1 MNKMNVQGLTATI
14 NLKNN
19 MTPVLNNIISTMN
32 MVVNSANKVNGAT
45 EGMFA
50 PGALEAA
57 KRNLQ
62 EAQAQMIL
70 IGDATQEVE
79 LKQKAHNRELTKAQM
94 LADGIKGKIMAIA
107 GAYAGFKSV
116 KMFVGASDE
125 LAQTKARLDSINTS
139 FADSNAFMDAIYQSA
154 KRSRGELMMTADV
167 VAKLS
172 MQAKDAFA
180 DNKEAIQ
187 FAELLNKT
195 FTLSGTDAAGVQSVM
210 YNLTQA
216 MASGVLRGQDL
227 NAVMANAPM
236 LVQKIADEMNVPV
249 GKIRELAAEG
259 QLSADV
265 VKNALLN
272 ASGEINAE
280 FNKMPVTFG
289 QMVTSLKNDFIM
301 AMEPALEVFNKFI
314 NSKHFKAFA
323 DDAAIAARFIGDM
336 LTFAIEGFL
345 GLANMV
351 LIAWEYL
358 KVPILAVVTALAV
371 YNAQLLITK
380 GLHLAAAGFSFL
392 LATAHG
398 ILSIALG
405 QTTFAQMALNN
416 ALFACPIVW
425 ILALIFGI
433 IGGLVMLCK
442 HIFFVGDTTF
452 SVVGGIMGMVA
463 VACTFIYNIFVTV
476 VNGIIDGVIKMDN
489 GFKSFGESVSAAMAR
504 TASNIKR
511 TFAEAINWVLEKVRS
526 AASMLD
532 SIAGTN
538 YAGSIGQVSAK
549 VSDWG
554 NRGYTGVK
562 FERLNAEKL
571 TSHKMQ
577 TKSAS
582 AAYTKWYNKGA
593 NATKSAKD
601 AMFGADMKKQM
612 ADLQKQNPLT
622 NQSGSPGGGGKGG
635 SRAAKDTAK
644 NTKDIKKKMDQG
656 IDIKNEDLKY
666 LREIAT
672 ARAIDQYSIGLDK
685 VMVEVTNSFGD
696 VHENV
701 DLDGWQSG
709 LVNGLTEAIHK
720 SVGGG
725 GLATT

>member
-1 MNKMNVQGLTATI
+1 MNVQGLTATI
-14 NLKNN
+14 SLKNN

-50 PGALEAA
+50 PGALDAA

-62 EAQAQMIL
+62 EAQAQMAL

-79 LKQKAHNRELTKAQM
+79 LKQKAYNQELSKGQQ
-94 LADGIKGKIMAIA
+94 LASSLKGKIMAMA
-107 GAYAGFKSV
+107 GAYAGIRSV

-139 FADSNAFMDAIYQSA
+139 FANSNEFMNAIYQSA

-172 MQAKDAFA
+172 MQAKDAFS
-180 DNKEAIQ
+180 NNQEAIQ

-236 LVQKIADEMNVPV
+236 LVQKIANEMNVPV

-259 QLSADV
+259 KLSADV

-289 QMVTSLKNDFIM
+289 QMITSIKNDFIM

-323 DDAAIAARFIGDM
+323 DDAAVAVKFVGDM

-380 GLHLAAAGFSFL
+380 GLHLAAAGLSFL
-392 LATAHG
+392 HATAQG
-398 ILSIALG
+398 ILAVALG

-433 IGGLVMLCK
+433 IGGLIMLCK

-452 SVVGGIMGMVA
+452 SVVGGIVGAVYAA
-463 VACTFIYNIFVTV
+463 VAFLRNLFVRMINGCLNDIQTFY
-476 VNGIIDGVIKMDN
+476 NGIVKFVNSG
-489 GFKSFGESVSAAMAR
+489 SSAFQKFAM
-504 TASNIKR
+504 TIKR
-511 TFAEAINWVLEKVRS
+511 VMADAINDVLSKIRI
-526 AASMLD
+526 AASALD
-532 SIAGTN
+532 GIAGTN
-538 YAGSIGQVSAK
+538 FAGRIGNVSAK
-549 VSDWG
+549 VSHWG
-554 NRGYTGVK
+554 NAAFTPINTAPLKLKEVSVNEAYQKGY
-562 FERLNAEKL
+562 NI
-571 TSHKMQ
+571 
-577 TKSAS
+577 
-582 AAYTKWYNKGA
+582 GA

-601 AMFGADMKKQM
+601 AMFGADLKKQM
-612 ADLQKQNPLT
+612 ADLQKQNPLA
-622 NQSGSPGGGGKGG
+622 NPSSLPGGGKGSKGSKGG

-644 NTKDIKKKMDQG
+644 NTKDIKKKLDEG

-709 LVNGLTEAIHK
+709 IVEGLTEAIHN